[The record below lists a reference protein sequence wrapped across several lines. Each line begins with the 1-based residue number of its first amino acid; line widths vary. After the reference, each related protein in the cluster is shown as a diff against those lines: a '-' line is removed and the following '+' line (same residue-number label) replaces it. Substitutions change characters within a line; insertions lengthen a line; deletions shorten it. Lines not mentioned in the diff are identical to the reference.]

1 VNESSRR
8 LTFILGAV
16 AALAGVAVASYLYF
30 GRLNEADE
38 DNPPLR
44 NVSEILTDCYAKMN
58 ELQRNLADL
67 HPQSSRPS
75 AVGA

>member
-16 AALAGVAVASYLYF
+16 AALAGVAVASYFYF
-30 GRLNEADE
+30 GRMNDSDE

-67 HPQSSRPS
+67 HPQPPRPR